1 MSVFQLKRGLNIP
14 LAGAPEQKIYSGL
27 PVRTVALSG
36 DDFVDLRPRFS
47 VAEGDRVAL
56 GQCLF
61 IDKKNPGVRFTSP
74 AAGEVIKIQRGA
86 KRRFEAII
94 IRVDGDEERLFPI
107 SDDFGPDGLT
117 GDDIR
122 ATMIKSGLWT
132 ALRTRPYDKIP
143 HVDSRP
149 NSLFITAMDTRPLA
163 ADPAVI
169 INEYR
174 QDFLLG
180 LKMVQRLAPTTY
192 LCTDGSP
199 EIPGR
204 DIGGIIHCEFHGP
217 HPAGLPSTHIHF
229 LDPVHRKKTV
239 WVIGYPDV
247 IAVGHLF
254 RTGRLMTER
263 IVSMAGPAMD
273 NPRLIRTQVGANLG
287 DLCPQQAEDRNI
299 RLLSGSVLNGRKFD
313 ESNRFLGKYHHQICA
328 LPEGNGRGLFSWLM
342 PGRDR
347 YSTKRLFFSAFM
359 NKKSFAMT
367 TAAWGGR
374 RVIFPLGVYEEVMP
388 MDFVITSLLK
398 SLATDDLEKAV
409 ALGVLELVEED
420 LALCSFVCPGK
431 NDFGPML
438 RAMLTRIDKEL

>member
-1 MSVFQLKRGLNIP
+1 MSVFHLKRGLNLP
-14 LAGAPEQKIYSGL
+14 LAGAPSQQIRTGN
-27 PVRTVALSG
+27 PVQTVALLS
-36 DDFVDLRPRFS
+36 DDFMDLHPRFS
-47 VAEGDRVAL
+47 VKEGDNVAL

-61 IDKKNPGVRFTSP
+61 IDKKNPGIRFTSP
-74 AAGEVIKIQRGA
+74 AGGEVLKIQRGA
-86 KRRFEAII
+86 KRKFEAII
-94 IRVDGDEERLFPI
+94 IRVEGNEERIFPI
-107 SDDFGPDGLT
+107 PDNFGPDGLT

-122 ATMIKSGLWT
+122 DTMIKSGLWT

-143 HVDSRP
+143 QIGSRP

-169 INEYR
+169 ISEY
-174 QDFLLG
+174 QDDFLLG
-180 LKMVQRLAPTTY
+180 LKMMQRLAPTTY
-192 LCTDGSP
+192 LCTNGSP
-199 EIPGR
+199 DIPGR
-204 DIGGIIHCEFHGP
+204 DIGGIIHSEFHGP

-229 LDPVHRKKTV
+229 LDPVHQKKTV
-239 WVIGYPDV
+239 WFIGYPDV

-263 IVSMAGPAMD
+263 IVSMAGPAME
-273 NPRLIRTQVGANLG
+273 NPHLVRTRSGANLRE
-287 DLCPQQAEDRNI
+287 LCPCEAENHAI
-299 RLLSGSVLNGRKFD
+299 RLLSGSVLNGRKFS
-313 ESNRFLGKYHHQICA
+313 EANAFLGKYHHQICA
-328 LPEGNGRGLFSWLM
+328 LYEGDGRGLFSWLM

-374 RVIFPLGVYEEVMP
+374 RVIFPLGVYDEVMP
-388 MDFVITSLLK
+388 LDFIITSLLK

-431 NDFGPML
+431 NDFGPIL
-438 RAMLTRIDKEL
+438 RAMLTRIDKEY